1 MKKLLLAATAVF
13 LSFAPVAD
21 AQEFPSRTVTMVVP
35 FPAGAGANDTNGR
48 FLADKLS
55 KLWGQPVIVENRPGG
70 NTSIGAMVV
79 VRSEPDGHTIMFSSG
94 GYTMQPAV
102 TPLPFDAATDLK
114 PAAMFGIGEY
124 LLVTGPHN
132 DVKDAKDFIEL
143 AKQREVGREMI
154 YSGGTA
160 GADLGSVMFMKAAGI
175 EMLRVPYKGTNDAL
189 IDLLGGRLDF
199 LVAAVGSQVGNV
211 REGRVRALAVTGPT
225 RSPLLPEVPTLRELG
240 LGAAELPTWWMVF
253 VPKDT
258 PDAVVVKINESVDTV
273 LASEETKTFLASQ
286 SVVGKNMKPAELSEI
301 ITAELARFKQL
312 AEANGLVEQ

>member
-1 MKKLLLAATAVF
+1 MNKLLLAATAVL
-13 LSFAPVAD
+13 LSFATLAD
-21 AQEFPSRTVTMVVP
+21 AQEFPSSTVTMVIP

-70 NTSIGAMVV
+70 NTTIGAMTV
-79 VRSEPDGHTIMFSSG
+79 VRAEPDGHTMMFSSAN
-94 GYTMQPAV
+94 YTMQPAV

-143 AKQREVGREMI
+143 AKQREMI

-160 GADLGSVMFMKAAGI
+160 GADLGSVMFMQAAGI
-175 EMLRVPYKGTNDAL
+175 KMLRVPYKGTSDAL
-189 IDLLGGRLDF
+189 RDILGGRLDF
-199 LVAAVGSQVGNV
+199 LVAAVGSQVPNV
-211 REGRVRALAVTGPT
+211 RDGRVRALAVTGPN

-258 PDAVVVKINESVDTV
+258 PDAVVAKINQSVNTV
-273 LASEETKTFLASQ
+273 LASEETKAFLATQ

-301 ITAELARFKQL
+301 IATELAKFKQL
-312 AEANGLVEQ
+312 AEANSLVVK